1 MQFKIAIVDSNILAC
16 MGLERILEE
25 LIPVAEI
32 VTCESF
38 EELLS
43 KGETEFVHYFV
54 SSRIYFEHTAYFR
67 DRSGHSIVMVGGD
80 MTINGVATLNVCQG
94 EAALVRD
101 LVALQ
106 RRGHHAGMSAHGAHG
121 NIAPH
126 PVPKE
131 KTVSVLSAR
140 EVRLM
145 RRMLRDSRKR
155 GTNAPATLNQWEKVV
170 QNELLHIEPNRH
182 VADMTINSSMPY
194 ELGVMRDDMIR
205 LLSTLPECE
214 IKERAQRI
222 YVKAN
227 GIAREL
233 VPEGS
238 VIREFIG

>member
-1 MQFKIAIVDSNILAC
+1 MGEFTEMRNMQFKIAIIDSNILAC

-43 KGETEFVHYFV
+43 KGEAEFVHYFV

-106 RRGHHAGMSAHGAHG
+106 RRGHHAGMPAHGAQG
-121 NIAPH
+121 SIAPH

-131 KTVSVLSAR
+131 KTISVLSAR
-140 EVRLM
+140 EVEV
-145 RRMLRDSRKR
+145 
-155 GTNAPATLNQWEKVV
+155 A
-170 QNELLHIEPNRH
+170 LLLCQGCINKE
-182 VADMTINSSMPY
+182 VADKLNISITTVITHRKNIM
-194 ELGVMRDDMIR
+194 EKLGARSLADVIIYCVM
-205 LLSTLPECE
+205 
-214 IKERAQRI
+214 
-222 YVKAN
+222 N
-227 GIAREL
+227 GIYN
-233 VPEGS
+233 V
-238 VIREFIG
+238 

>member
-1 MQFKIAIVDSNILAC
+1 MGEFTEMRNMQFKIAIVDSNILAC

-43 KGETEFVHYFV
+43 KSEAEFVHYFV

-67 DRSGHSIVMVGGD
+67 DRSGRSIVMVGGD

-106 RRGHHAGMSAHGAHG
+106 RRGHHAGMPAHGAQG
-121 NIAPH
+121 SMAPH
-126 PVPKE
+126 SVPKE

-140 EVRLM
+140 EVEV
-145 RRMLRDSRKR
+145 
-155 GTNAPATLNQWEKVV
+155 A
-170 QNELLHIEPNRH
+170 LLLCQGCINKE
-182 VADMTINSSMPY
+182 VADKLNISITTVITHRKNIM
-194 ELGVMRDDMIR
+194 EKLGARSLADVIIYCVM
-205 LLSTLPECE
+205 
-214 IKERAQRI
+214 
-222 YVKAN
+222 N
-227 GIAREL
+227 GIYN
-233 VPEGS
+233 V
-238 VIREFIG
+238 